1 MVADTGCHSAAVHLR
16 LSPLLKHNIPIYS
29 NKALHTPPPLFSDT
43 VSILYLVSVSNPLI
57 ARDGLAFQGHWQHL
71 PCFVLLLII
80 LEVQTCFFI
89 QCLEVLRI
97 SNMIYVVNQY
107 HLQQKLSCC
116 DYHLRESFCI
126 VDSLGVGDQLTSHIR
141 CLTMR
146 TSLVT

>member
-1 MVADTGCHSAAVHLR
+1 M
-16 LSPLLKHNIPIYS
+16 P
-29 NKALHTPPPLFSDT
+29 PPPLFSDT

-97 SNMIYVVNQY
+97 SNMIYVVN
-107 HLQQKLSCC
+107 
-116 DYHLRESFCI
+116 
-126 VDSLGVGDQLTSHIR
+126 
-141 CLTMR
+141 
-146 TSLVT
+146 